1 MVDIYRTLYGM
12 PLADLFVA
20 KMTKPKPTTA
30 TMHWVDGLKNPN
42 NISKQ
47 DAVTIPKPRNMVGMV
62 IPLLM
67 SQRISTP
74 NIMFMKMV
82 VSFL

>member
-1 MVDIYRTLYGM
+1 M

-30 TMHWVDGLKNPN
+30 TMHWDDGLKNPN

-47 DAVTIPKPRNMVGMV
+47 DAVTIPKPPNMVGIV
-62 IPLLM
+62 TRSLM
-67 SQRISTP
+67 KAQTNTP
-74 NIMFMKMV
+74 NTMSMKMAV
-82 VSFL
+82 LSP